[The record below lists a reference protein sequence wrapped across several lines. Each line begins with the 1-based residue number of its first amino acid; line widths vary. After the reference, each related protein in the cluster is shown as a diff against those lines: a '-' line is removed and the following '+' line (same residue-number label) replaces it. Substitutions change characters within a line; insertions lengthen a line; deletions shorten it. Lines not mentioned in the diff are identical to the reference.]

1 MKRLPLDDS
10 FKVNR
15 NPITLREIVL
25 DKLRSAIMNF
35 QLMPGDRLVERDLC
49 ERLGVSRTSVREALR
64 HLESEGLVEFADA
77 KGPSVAIITLEDAC
91 DIYELRCVLE
101 GLIVQLF
108 TLRAKA
114 KDIRALEKALEENRK
129 ALAEGELQQVLDSV
143 QGFYDVLLEGSGN
156 HIAATQLR
164 QLQARISYLRATSVS
179 QENRR
184 GASNQEMEKIVAAIK
199 SGDPL
204 AAHQASVD
212 HVRNAAKVAMDY
224 LKSKQD
230 DGSKARDIVVPVAL
244 KEPRIGR

>member
-1 MKRLPLDDS
+1 MKRQPLDDS

-15 NPITLREIVL
+15 NPVTLREIVL

-35 QLMPGDRLVERDLC
+35 HLLPGDRLVERDLC
-49 ERLGVSRTSVREALR
+49 DRLGVSRTSVREALR

-77 KGPSVAIITLEDAC
+77 KGPRVAIITLEDAR

-108 TLRAKA
+108 TLNAKA
-114 KDIRALEKALEENRK
+114 KDIRPWSAPWRSTAKRWKKASCNRCSTRCK
-129 ALAEGELQQVLDSV
+129 ASTTCCSKAP
-143 QGFYDVLLEGSGN
+143 
-156 HIAATQLR
+156 ATRWRPAVR

-184 GASNQEMEKIVAAIK
+184 GASNREMEKIVEAIK

-204 AAHQASVD
+204 VAHQASVD
-212 HVRNAAKVAMDY
+212 HVRAAAKVALDY
-224 LKSKQD
+224 LRQKQED
-230 DGSKARDIVVPVAL
+230 NAKVRDIVEPIAL
-244 KEPRIGR
+244 KEPA

>member
-1 MKRLPLDDS
+1 MKRQPLDDS

-15 NPITLREIVL
+15 NPVTLREIVL
-25 DKLRSAIMNF
+25 DKLRSAIISF
-35 QLMPGDRLVERDLC
+35 QLLPGDRLVERDLC
-49 ERLGVSRTSVREALR
+49 DRLGVSRTSVREALR

-77 KGPSVAIITLEDAC
+77 KGPRVAIITLEDAR

-108 TLRAKA
+108 TLNAKA

-129 ALAEGELQQVLDSV
+129 ALEEGELQQVIDSV

-156 HIAATQLR
+156 QVAATQLR

-204 AAHQASVD
+204 AAHQACVD
-212 HVRNAAKVAMDY
+212 HVRAAAKVALDY
-224 LKSKQD
+224 LRAKHSDSSKIREI
-230 DGSKARDIVVPVAL
+230 ATPIAL
-244 KEPRIGR
+244 KEPRIGH